1 MISDNLLKYGLLL
14 SIPQWSRIVS
24 LFSFTSSQS
33 TSLNPVDVVAF
44 ATKLAYSLSVP
55 LLCISTWV
63 ASISLSFGIEIIVA
77 RNLVSNRTALILVW
91 IVSTINIV
99 IPCVWTYRSDTN
111 PGLSMIY
118 LMQSVVLWMKLISYN
133 HVNRDLRKMRRSSQ
147 RALKASN
154 NNNNST
160 ISTSSPQSSSSSA
173 SLSSDHIN
181 HSIVDNGNESTS
193 SSRGK
198 LSIFQEVKDL
208 QPPFL
213 QYPTNLTIG
222 NMLWFCVAPTL
233 CYQLNY
239 PRSPSIRWQYVL
251 TILIRMVVSACFIVF
266 CVEQYISPTLAQS
279 FVALKSRDIPLIV
292 VRLLKL
298 AIPNTYVWLL
308 GFYFYFH
315 LWLNLLAELTR
326 FGDRLFYK
334 DWYVIYMCV
343 NECISELML
352 LLFIMAVILIL
363 YDTMYCCCCCCCC
376 C

>member
-99 IPCVWTYRSDTN
+99 VPCVWTYRSDTN

-160 ISTSSPQSSSSSA
+160 ISTSSPQSSSA

-279 FVALKSRDIPLIV
+279 FVALKSRDVPLIV

-352 LLFIMAVILIL
+352 LLFIMSVMLIL
-363 YDTMYCCCCCCCC
+363 YDTTYCCCCCCCC